1 MQSGMWELLSLDL
14 ALNASLQPIVLLQYV
29 ALVGIFSILL
39 MLRQDAQR
47 LIKSKK
53 ILLGLILG
61 TSNAAL
67 IALASGFMQTPVKI
81 FLSND
86 MLFLAGLLGGWWG
99 GMTCLVLVALARYW
113 IAGAAQFE
121 EALFSFSLVA
131 LGGMLLHRWFE
142 TRDLSALSL
151 KDMLLVIL
159 MRLGAAIVPMQIID
173 WIGTVSSSITAQL
186 LSLRLSSTLLSLPMI
201 ILIFAMLRREARYQ
215 LAQQSLLQQALT
227 DPTTQLPNRRALR
240 DHLDQVLEQNKERRV
255 PHTLIVIK
263 ISNLKD
269 LVAIHGHDWTDQLLI
284 SLAQEFSSGASS
296 HALQASAAHRAFMFS
311 DLSLALVVPHRS
323 IQQVEES
330 ALLATLQM
338 TLQAGLP
345 SDGSL
350 SPKLQFCVIDACAG
364 DSANVTLRNI
374 SLALQ
379 DSRQPVRYLRQS
391 LIEQAQSN
399 ERIRQQLLEWVRS
412 NTPPLYYQPKFCLS
426 QRTII
431 GAEALLRAQDDQ
443 GAAISPLLILEVI
456 RHHDLQQAFEWAT
469 IEAVIRDARYYI
481 DAGLQ
486 GPLAVN
492 VSSSTLSDA
501 NFAVLLIQHLKE
513 AGLPGARLTLELT
526 ESTLLQDTQ
535 QVAHNMLL
543 LKDHGVGLSLDDF
556 GTGYSALSILAKYP
570 FSEVKIDHSMISLLH
585 YERMRTAV
593 SIAQESARLYQATL
607 TAEGVETQE
616 QIDILQ
622 NIGIRCA
629 QGYIFSPAV
638 PLAELIELDSDGPK
652 KASLDQP
659 VGSVGKA

>member
-1 MQSGMWELLSLDL
+1 MWELLSLDL
-14 ALNASLQPIVLLQYV
+14 ALNASLLPIVLLQYV

-61 TSNAAL
+61 SSNAVL
-67 IALASGFMQTPVKI
+67 IALASGFMQAPVKI
-81 FLSND
+81 FLSSD

-99 GMTCLVLVALARYW
+99 GMTCLALVALARYC
-113 IAGAAQFE
+113 IAGAEQFE
-121 EALFSFSLVA
+121 EALLSFGLVT

-142 TRDLSALSL
+142 TRDLCALSL
-151 KDMLLVIL
+151 KEVLLVIL
-159 MRLGAAIVPMQIID
+159 VRLGAAIVPMQIID
-173 WIGTVSSSITAQL
+173 WMDAISSSITAQL

-201 ILIFAMLRREARYQ
+201 ILILAMLHREARYQ
-215 LAQQSLLQQALT
+215 QAQHSLLQQALT

-240 DHLDQVLEQNKERRV
+240 NHLDQLLEHSEEPRA
-255 PHTLIVIK
+255 PHTLIVIN

-284 SLAQEFSSGASS
+284 SLAQEFSSGTSS
-296 HALQASAAHRAFMFS
+296 HALQANAAPRSFMFS

-323 IQQVEES
+323 IQQVEDS

-364 DSANVTLRNI
+364 GSANATLRNI

-379 DSRQPVRYLRQS
+379 DCSQPVRYLHQS

-412 NTPPLYYQPKFCLS
+412 NNPPLCYQPKFCLK

-443 GAAISPLLILEVI
+443 GATISPLLILEVI

-469 IEAVIRDARYYI
+469 IEAVIRDARHYI
-481 DAGLQ
+481 DAGLK

-501 NFAVLLIQHLKE
+501 NFAVLLIRRLKE
-513 AGLPGARLTLELT
+513 AALPGARLTLELT
-526 ESTLLQDTQ
+526 ENTLLQDTR

-622 NIGIRCA
+622 SIGIRCA
-629 QGYIFSPAV
+629 QGYFFSPAV
-638 PLAELIELDSDGPK
+638 PLATLIELGSGATKGTAHARP
-652 KASLDQP
+652 LDR
-659 VGSVGKA
+659 ADEA